1 MRAFA
6 VKPGSLTWV
15 RYGLSEAF
23 RVRVVEVSN
32 ISVKLFADTRQQAHE
47 AVNEGKEQEEE
58 EE

>member
-32 ISVKLFADTRQQAHE
+32 IPVKLFADTRQQAHE
-47 AVNEGKEQEEE
+47 AVKKGKEQEEE
-58 EE
+58 E